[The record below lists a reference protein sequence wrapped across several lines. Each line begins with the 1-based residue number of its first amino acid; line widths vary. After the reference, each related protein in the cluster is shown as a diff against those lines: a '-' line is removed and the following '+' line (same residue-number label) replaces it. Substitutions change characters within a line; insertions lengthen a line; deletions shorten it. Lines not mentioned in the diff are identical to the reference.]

1 MLYTYRILIN
11 VTLDPGLGAWG
22 IANFITLFAHI
33 RKHSG
38 NVNNEM
44 SLVSGICYLD
54 CANDSVSVPYGT
66 NLPGQTICYRTQRQV
81 LESFTEVQSC
91 AAQLPQTAHHALQ
104 LPYTIF
110 GLGLAPNFLDFVYV
124 NVTNTSAV
132 SQSKIWP
139 QVNPPPLSFLEL
151 ERERRDVPF
160 FCP

>member
-1 MLYTYRILIN
+1 M
-11 VTLDPGLGAWG
+11 
-22 IANFITLFAHI
+22 
-33 RKHSG
+33 
-38 NVNNEM
+38 
-44 SLVSGICYLD
+44 
-54 CANDSVSVPYGT
+54 PYGT

-110 GLGLAPNFLDFVYV
+110 GLGLAPNFLDYVYV

-139 QVNPPPLSFLEL
+139 QVNPSCFLKYGKDVFCLPLRLQKASEIRDYLSGTFPLNSKAVNTGLEAGNCSI
-151 ERERRDVPF
+151 REPQNLF
-160 FCP
+160 G

>member
-22 IANFITLFAHI
+22 IANFNTLFAHI

-110 GLGLAPNFLDFVYV
+110 GLGLAPNFLDYVYV

-139 QVNPPPLSFLEL
+139 QVNKSLLFLGLLFLPL
-151 ERERRDVPF
+151 R
-160 FCP
+160 

>member
-1 MLYTYRILIN
+1 MGNSKFNYKYSAPFEDLKCSKGA
-11 VTLDPGLGAWG
+11 VTIRPWNL
-22 IANFITLFAHI
+22 LFAHA
-33 RKHSG
+33 KHEQRAFTLSIHPS
-38 NVNNEM
+38 
-44 SLVSGICYLD
+44 SLLPTGICYLD

-81 LESFTEVQSC
+81 LESFAEVQSC

-139 QVNPPPLSFLEL
+139 QVNK
-151 ERERRDVPF
+151 
-160 FCP
+160 

>member
-1 MLYTYRILIN
+1 MH
-11 VTLDPGLGAWG
+11 PP
-22 IANFITLFAHI
+22 
-33 RKHSG
+33 
-38 NVNNEM
+38 
-44 SLVSGICYLD
+44 LVSGICYLD

-110 GLGLAPNFLDFVYV
+110 GLGLAPNFLDYVYV

-139 QVNPPPLSFLEL
+139 QVNPPCFLKDGK
-151 ERERRDVPF
+151 DVF
-160 FCP
+160 FCPRDYKKPLKLEITKPGFSPS

>member
-1 MLYTYRILIN
+1 MCPLNIT
-11 VTLDPGLGAWG
+11 
-22 IANFITLFAHI
+22 FI
-33 RKHSG
+33 SD
-38 NVNNEM
+38 
-44 SLVSGICYLD
+44 SGICYLD

-110 GLGLAPNFLDFVYV
+110 GLGLAPNFLDYVYV

-139 QVNPPPLSFLEL
+139 QVNKSPLFLEGREGCLFFVL
-151 ERERRDVPF
+151 EITKSL
-160 FCP
+160 

>member
-1 MLYTYRILIN
+1 MCPT
-11 VTLDPGLGAWG
+11 TL
-22 IANFITLFAHI
+22 LFF
-33 RKHSG
+33 
-38 NVNNEM
+38 
-44 SLVSGICYLD
+44 LPTGICYLD

-139 QVNPPPLSFLEL
+139 QVN
-151 ERERRDVPF
+151 
-160 FCP
+160 

>member
-1 MLYTYRILIN
+1 M
-11 VTLDPGLGAWG
+11 
-22 IANFITLFAHI
+22 
-33 RKHSG
+33 
-38 NVNNEM
+38 
-44 SLVSGICYLD
+44 D

-139 QVNPPPLSFLEL
+139 QVNSKSPCFLKDGRMSFFALEITKSL
-151 ERERRDVPF
+151 
-160 FCP
+160 

>member
-1 MLYTYRILIN
+1 M
-11 VTLDPGLGAWG
+11 
-22 IANFITLFAHI
+22 
-33 RKHSG
+33 
-38 NVNNEM
+38 
-44 SLVSGICYLD
+44 D

-139 QVNPPPLSFLEL
+139 QVNPPYLLNWKG
-151 ERERRDVPF
+151 RRDASF
-160 FCP
+160 ALESWDNKQGRND